1 MCKQRRSVPRMLR
14 IGDPMSTINPE
25 LRYPQP
31 SAAYIAPKITSEQLM
46 QGKREIIIQHVLQEY
61 RLRITASG
69 KLILTK

>member
-1 MCKQRRSVPRMLR
+1 MLR